1 VVAVEPNPQYCQNLR
16 RLAGVCPVYV
26 ENCAAG
32 DLPGKATLRICDYVG
47 LSTLTNDWYDASQ
60 KSPLNRDA
68 KWTGTLE
75 DNAHVESFNGT
86 LRAEC
91 LDVHWFT
98 TLIEAKQ
105 VIESWRRE
113 YNESRPHRSLGER
126 TPSEFA
132 CQIALNGDLPSSQAA
147 ENSS

>member
-1 VVAVEPNPQYCQNLR
+1 VVAVEPNPQCCQNLR

-47 LSTLTNDWYDASQ
+47 LSTLTNNWYDASQ

-75 DNAHVESFNGT
+75 DNTHVESFNGT

-113 YNESRPHRSLGER
+113 YYESRPHRSLGER

-147 ENSS
+147 ENSP